1 VDDDS
6 VEQRSDGL
14 AVARDARLE
23 PTRSSFMFN
32 FDWFHGPGLKR
43 QVDEAKVRCARR
55 RLPGV
60 PPNDGSGNEEFQRCI
75 AALETRIVL
84 YLKDGL
90 SYEMREM
97 VDIGISSALA
107 FECVPVDEN
116 YQVGAYV
123 IVVPFEDI
131 ARVEVFAVHPD
142 DKPQENIRIPG
153 FRAAAGE
160 GRD

>member
-1 VDDDS
+1 
-6 VEQRSDGL
+6 
-14 AVARDARLE
+14 
-23 PTRSSFMFN
+23 MFN
-32 FDWFHGPGLKR
+32 FDWFHGAGLRR
-43 QVDEAKVRCARR
+43 QIEEARERCALRKFPQARR
-55 RLPGV
+55 AQT
-60 PPNDGSGNEEFQRCI
+60 GNGNAEFEKYKSE
-75 AALETRIVL
+75 LETRTIL

-107 FECVPVDEN
+107 FECTPVDEN

-123 IVVPFEDI
+123 VVVPFEDI

-153 FRAAAGE
+153 FRAGAGE
-160 GRD
+160 HRDQG

>member
-1 VDDDS
+1 M
-6 VEQRSDGL
+6 
-14 AVARDARLE
+14 AMPE
-23 PTRSSFMFN
+23 PTRSTFMFN
-32 FDWFHGPGLKR
+32 FDWFHGPGLRR
-43 QVDEAKVRCARR
+43 QIEEAKERCLVRKFPDAPWRQQ
-55 RLPGV
+55 
-60 PPNDGSGNEEFQRCI
+60 GNGNAEHQKLKDE
-75 AALETRIVL
+75 LETRTIL

-97 VDIGISSALA
+97 VDIGMSSALA

-131 ARVEVFAVHPD
+131 ARVEVFAVHPE

-153 FRAAAGE
+153 FRSGTAE
-160 GRD
+160 PRE

>member
-1 VDDDS
+1 MAA
-6 VEQRSDGL
+6 EQPARS
-14 AVARDARLE
+14 
-23 PTRSSFMFN
+23 TFMFN
-32 FDWFHGPGLKR
+32 FDWFHGPGLRR
-43 QVDEAKVRCARR
+43 QIDEAKRRCTAHKY
-55 RLPGV
+55 PEYAKHA
-60 PPNDGSGNEEFQRCI
+60 GNGAPAAWQQYYD
-75 AALETRIVL
+75 ALETRTIL
-84 YLKDGL
+84 YLRDGL

-153 FRAAAGE
+153 FRAGE
-160 GRD
+160 PRE